1 MVMQREVLEKF
12 VREKFPDRDE
22 EIMSKFVQ
30 FHSSLLEENQKVNLI
45 SRQTLAQ
52 DIWTKHFLDSILCV
66 DKLEL
71 TDQRILDLGTGGG
84 LPGIPL
90 KIIFP
95 DIKLYLL
102 DSKTKKIKAVKKILK
117 KLDFSDCFTIVSRLE
132 ELDERWDGYFDV
144 IVCRSV
150 RIESRYREKL
160 MNLLS
165 ASGYLLLYKS
175 KQLDDVW
182 QFENRTIHNVDH
194 PAVGTRKMVIIKKV
208 SEGCMYG

>member
-1 MVMQREVLEKF
+1 MVMQKEILEKF
-12 VREKFPDRDE
+12 VKERFPDRYE
-22 EIMSKFVQ
+22 EITAKFVQ
-30 FHSSLLEENQKVNLI
+30 FHSSLWEQNKKINLI
-45 SRQTLAQ
+45 SRQTPQ
-52 DIWTKHFLDSILCV
+52 QEIWTKHFLDSILCA

-71 TDQRILDLGTGGG
+71 TDQRVLDLGTGGG

-95 DIKLYLL
+95 NIKLYLL
-102 DSKTKKIKAVKKILK
+102 DSKTKKIKAVKKMLK

-132 ELDERWDGYFDV
+132 ELDERWSRFFDV

-175 KQLDDVW
+175 KQLDDTW
-182 QFENRTIHNVDH
+182 QFEDRMIHNVDH
-194 PAVGTRKMVIIKKV
+194 PAVGTRKMVIIKK
-208 SEGCMYG
+208 S